1 MGEAARDADLGSAH
15 RAARGLR
22 PSRTPRQEAAPQ
34 GPAPLS
40 ADAVPVGETQ
50 AEAAVELLLEDV
62 LDELDGVEVDDVDD
76 EELLVLDDESDGGLA
91 GVELVDEERESVR

>member
-1 MGEAARDADLGSAH
+1 M
-15 RAARGLR
+15 
-22 PSRTPRQEAAPQ
+22 
-34 GPAPLS
+34 
-40 ADAVPVGETQ
+40 
-50 AEAAVELLLEDV
+50 